1 MQTMNRLTAGAAA
14 LAIALA
20 VAPAIVAP
28 AVAAEALPGLKLPDD
43 LKARETSGSA
53 DAAQTRGIQ
62 YRERHIG
69 GRLEQVTVTR
79 KNGFTETYR
88 NNRADTIWSAPEN
101 EIGEALNLRQWII
114 RAW

>member
-14 LAIALA
+14 LALALA
-20 VAPAIVAP
+20 VVAP
-28 AVAAEALPGLKLPDD
+28 AGADEASPGLKLPDD
-43 LKARETSGSA
+43 LKARETAGSA
-53 DAAQTRGIQ
+53 EAAQNRGIQ
-62 YRERHIG
+62 YREQHIG

-79 KNGFTETYR
+79 ENGFTETYR
-88 NNRADTIWSAPEN
+88 NNRGDTIWSAPEN